1 MKRALA
7 LFAGVAGLIAAFA
20 STGASAQS
28 YPSQPVRIVVPFA
41 AGGAVDTVARVVGQ
55 KMSESLGQP
64 VVIENRP
71 GAGGNLA
78 ADAVARAAPDGYTVF
93 LTTNGL
99 AISPSLYASL
109 PFDVNKDFIPVTQ
122 LIESPLLLVASNK
135 LGVTSVKE
143 LIALAKQKPGVLN
156 YGSTGIGNPLHLSM
170 EMLKG
175 EAGIDI
181 ANVPYKGDAPLNTAL
196 ISGEVDLAIVPI
208 ATGRV
213 NADNKL
219 VKGLAVTS
227 ASRAKVMPDLPTVAE
242 QGVNGFDM
250 GSWQGFFVPAK
261 TPNEIVQKLYQAAKK
276 ALDAPDVRE
285 RLATFVAE
293 PVGSSPEQFAKKFND
308 DVAKYAKI
316 VKEAK
321 IPLQK

>member
-1 MKRALA
+1 MTRATLLLAAALA
-7 LFAGVAGLIAAFA
+7 VFT
-20 STGASAQS
+20 STGASAQT
-28 YPSQPVRIVVPFA
+28 YPNQPVRIVVPFA

-64 VVIENRP
+64 VVIENKP

-78 ADAVARAAPDGYTVF
+78 ADTVARAAPDGYTVF
-93 LTTNGL
+93 LTTNGH
-99 AISPSLYASL
+99 AISPSLYRTL
-109 PFDVNKDFIPVTQ
+109 PFDAVKDFIPVTQ

-135 LGVTSVKE
+135 LGVNSVQE

-170 EMLKG
+170 ELLKRETG
-175 EAGIDI
+175 VDI

-196 ISGEVDLAIVPI
+196 ISGEVDLAVVPI

-213 NADNKL
+213 NVDNKL

-227 ASRAKVMPDLPTVAE
+227 ASRAKALPDLPTVAE
-242 QGVNGFDM
+242 QGVQGFDM

-261 TPNEIVQKLYQAAKK
+261 TPNEIVQKLYQATKT
-276 ALDAPDVRE
+276 ALEAPDVRE
-285 RLATFVAE
+285 RLAKFVAE
-293 PVGSSPEQFAKKFND
+293 PVGSSPEAFAKKFND
-308 DVAKYAKI
+308 DVAKYARI

-321 IPLQK
+321 IPLQN

>member
-1 MKRALA
+1 
-7 LFAGVAGLIAAFA
+7 
-20 STGASAQS
+20 
-28 YPSQPVRIVVPFA
+28 
-41 AGGAVDTVARVVGQ
+41 
-55 KMSESLGQP
+55 MSESLGQP

-78 ADAVARAAPDGYTVF
+78 ADAVARSAPDGYTVF

-109 PFDVNKDFIPVTQ
+109 PFDVTKDFIPVTQ

-135 LGVTSVKE
+135 LGVNSVKD

-196 ISGEVDLAIVPI
+196 ISGEVDLAVVPV

-213 NADNKL
+213 NVDNKL

-227 ASRAKVMPDLPTVAE
+227 ASRAKALPDLPTVAE
-242 QGVNGFDM
+242 QGVKGFEM
-250 GSWQGFFVPAK
+250 ESWQGFFVPAK
-261 TPNEIVQKLYQAAKK
+261 TPDAIVQRLYQETKK

-285 RLATFVAE
+285 RLAKFVAE
-293 PVGSSPEQFAKKFND
+293 PVGSSPEQFKKKFND